1 MTQENEIYEINQLVK
16 KIKIN
21 TVNQVW
27 DLYKQL
33 EKQYFTQYENGLIT
47 SLELANQI
55 IRLNKEQAK
64 TIKNLFK

>member
-1 MTQENEIYEINQLVK
+1 MTQENEIYEINQQLK

-21 TVNQVW
+21 AVDQVW

>member
-1 MTQENEIYEINQLVK
+1 MTQENEIHEINQLVK

-27 DLYKQL
+27 DLYKQI

-55 IRLNKEQAK
+55 IRLNKEQVK